1 MNEPQLSPERR
12 AAMRERVLEYV
23 DHHKR
28 RRMRRALAGIG
39 VVAAVS
45 LGLAVVVVIASQ
57 GSTGRVG
64 VVLHDVQ
71 HAGSAL

>member
-12 AAMRERVLEYV
+12 AAMRKQVLEYV

-28 RRMRRALAGIG
+28 RRTRRALAGIG
-39 VVAAVS
+39 VVATVS
-45 LGLAVVVVIASQ
+45 LGLAVVVLIATQ

-64 VVLHDVQ
+64 VVLHDAQ
-71 HAGSAL
+71 HARSAL